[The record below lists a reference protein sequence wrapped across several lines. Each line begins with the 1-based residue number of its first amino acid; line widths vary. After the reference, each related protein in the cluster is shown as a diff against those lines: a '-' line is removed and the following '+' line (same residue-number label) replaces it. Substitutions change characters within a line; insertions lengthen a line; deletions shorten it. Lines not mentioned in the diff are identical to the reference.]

1 MNDLLGKIR
10 IASPC
15 HARWEDMTG
24 DERVRFCGQCK
35 KHVYD
40 LSVLTAEAAAALVR
54 SKEGRMCAQFYQ
66 RADGTILHAEDCPVG
81 VAARQWRKVKH
92 FAGAAASVVLLMFGV
107 NRAAAGETS
116 GSGKK
121 PGSSLSDQP
130 QMVRGKIRVIDPTP
144 TPSPTPKPTPKPKE

>member
-15 HARWEDMTG
+15 HSRWEDMTG
-24 DERVRFCGQCK
+24 DERVRFCGQCQ

-40 LSVLTAEAAAALVR
+40 LSVLTSEAAAALVH

-81 VAARQWRKVKH
+81 LAARQWRKVKN
-92 FAGAAASVVLLMFGV
+92 FAGAVVSMVLLMFGV

-116 GSGKK
+116 GNGKK

-130 QMVRGKIRVIDPTP
+130 QMVRGKICVVDPTP